1 MQSLGLLL
9 DGIMVVLLALTIV
22 SVWVLAGRLKYL
34 RDSRQEFE
42 AMVRQFDEATRR
54 ADSGLK
60 ALQAAASKS
69 GDGLQQQL
77 DTARRLRDELSSMID
92 SAESLAR
99 RLESNAS
106 SVAKPLQAEA
116 KAAEAARVDPRSKA
130 ELDLLR
136 AMGGGPRRE
145 GGNT

>member
-22 SVWVLAGRLKYL
+22 SVWTLAGRLKYL

-42 AMVRQFDEATRR
+42 AMVRQFDEATKR

-92 SAESLAR
+92 SADNLAR
-99 RLESNAS
+99 RLENNASNA
-106 SVAKPLQAEA
+106 AKPAQAEA
-116 KAAEAARVDPRSKA
+116 KAAEAGRVDPRSKA

-136 AMGGGPRRE
+136 AMGNGPRRE
-145 GGNT
+145 GGA